1 MSPANNIKSRFL
13 SYLINN
19 NRPYMD
25 GFKRWLFQP
34 GMLFNSLEQWWGT
47 QGPRAVAHE
56 GLDLYSFAAA
66 QGIIKIVDRDIKIPA
81 AFAGKIIKIDQDFL
95 GKSIY
100 LSHEIFSASGRQLYS
115 IYGHTAPL
123 ETLHPGKI
131 VAEGEIIATVSGAP
145 PQKST
150 ISPHLHLSFAWIP
163 ATRPPEQLNWE
174 NLNHDPAIT
183 LIDPLSCLVEPSMEE
198 VP

>member
-1 MSPANNIKSRFL
+1 MSPANNIKSSFL
-13 SYLINN
+13 SYLIKN

-25 GFKRWLFQP
+25 GFQRWLFQP

-56 GLDLYSFAAA
+56 GLDLYSFADA
-66 QGIIKIVDRDIKIPA
+66 QGIIKIVDRHIKIPA

-95 GKSIY
+95 GKSIFI
-100 LSHEIFSASGRQLYS
+100 SHQIFSAGGRQLYS

-123 ETLHPGKI
+123 EALHPGKI
-131 VAEGEIIATVSGAP
+131 VAEGEIIAAVSGAP
-145 PQKST
+145 PQKPT

-163 ATRPPEQLNWE
+163 AAIHADQLNWP

-183 LIDPLSCLVEPSMEE
+183 LIDPLSCLAEPAMENDS
-198 VP
+198 

>member
-1 MSPANNIKSRFL
+1 
-13 SYLINN
+13 
-19 NRPYMD
+19 MD

-47 QGPRAVAHE
+47 KGQRAVAHE
-56 GLDLYSFAAA
+56 GLDLYSFEDA
-66 QGIIKIVDRDIKIPA
+66 QGIIKIVDRSIKIPA

-100 LSHEIFSASGRQLYS
+100 LSHEIYSAGGRQLFS

-123 ETLHPGKI
+123 KALQPGKI
-131 VAEGEIIATVSGAP
+131 VAEEEIMAAISGSP

-163 ATRPPEQLNWE
+163 PTISPDQLNWP

-183 LIDPLSCLVEPSMEE
+183 LIDPLSCLVDPCREN